1 MELRTVRRGLTAL
14 AIAATL
20 GLAGAH
26 PAAAAEHGWLEQ
38 GLRWLSGLWST
49 NEPQP
54 AGKGLSIWA
63 LDSVVERGYGM
74 DPNGSEDEPD
84 DPDAGQ

>member
-1 MELRTVRRGLTAL
+1 MELRTVRRGLVAL

-38 GLRWLSGLWST
+38 GLRWFSELWST
-49 NEPQP
+49 KEPQP
-54 AGKGLSIWA
+54 RGEGLLSIWA
-63 LDSVVERGYGM
+63 STVERGLGM
-74 DPNGSEDEPD
+74 DPNGSED
-84 DPDAGQ
+84 DPDNPGDGQ